1 MSDTAHRFGK
11 MLRQMR
17 LSRGLSQLELAGR
30 AGLSENAISAFE
42 RAERFPRATTID
54 ALTSALQTDVDAM
67 LGDVLN
73 VREVPTEAERTQT
86 ALREL
91 ATLLMDRPERQVK
104 MALDVCQRVFD
115 EIEIPHA

>member
-1 MSDTAHRFGK
+1 MSETAHRFGR

-17 LSRGLSQLELAGR
+17 LARGLSQLELAGR

-54 ALTSALQTDVDAM
+54 ALTSALETDIDAL

-73 VREVPTEAERTQT
+73 LRESPADRSQTPT
-86 ALREL
+86 ALRQL

-104 MALDVCQRVFD
+104 MALAMCQLVFD
-115 EIEIPHA
+115 EIPDS